1 MLSAAPY
8 ARLPDPDFQA
18 EFYRDVPAKRL
29 FAWAIDTVVVAVMV
43 ALIVPLTAFVA
54 LFFLPL
60 LFLTLNFLY
69 RWVTLSSGSATWGM
83 RLAAIEFRR
92 IDGTRFDAI
101 TAFLHTLGYTLSIS
115 SVLPQL
121 VSVVLMATGPRAQGL
136 SDLVLGTVAINRAG
150 RR

>member
-1 MLSAAPY
+1 MISATPY
-8 ARLPDPDFQA
+8 ARLPDPEFQA

-29 FAWAIDTVVVAVMV
+29 FAWVVDTFAVAVR
-43 ALIVPLTAFVA
+43 ATLT
-54 LFFLPL
+54 
-60 LFLTLNFLY
+60 
-69 RWVTLSSGSATWGM
+69 SGSATWGM

-92 IDGTRFDAI
+92 IDGSRFDAI

-121 VSVVLMATGPRAQGL
+121 ASMVLMATGPRAQGL
-136 SDLVLGTVAINRAG
+136 SDLVLGTVAINRVA

>member
-1 MLSAAPY
+1 MLSATPY
-8 ARLPDPDFQA
+8 TRLPDPDFQA

-29 FAWAIDTVVVAVMV
+29 FAWLFDTVIVAVV
-43 ALIVPLTAFVA
+43 TALILPLTAFVA
-54 LFFLPL
+54 LFFMPL
-60 LFLTLNFLY
+60 LFLTVNFLY
-69 RWVTLSSGSATWGM
+69 RWATLTSGSATWGM

-115 SVLPQL
+115 AVLPQL
-121 VSVVLMATGPRAQGL
+121 ASMVLMATGPRAQGL
-136 SDLVLGTVAINRAG
+136 SDLVLGTVAINRTA